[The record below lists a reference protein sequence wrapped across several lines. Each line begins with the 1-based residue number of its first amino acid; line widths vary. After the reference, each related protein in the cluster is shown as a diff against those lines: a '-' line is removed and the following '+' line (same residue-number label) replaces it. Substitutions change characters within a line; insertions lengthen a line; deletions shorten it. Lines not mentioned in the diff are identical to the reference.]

1 MHKNID
7 ESHKCNIERK
17 RPDKHIYIYI
27 YTYNDASYVKYDGN
41 IPFPVEARR
50 MVALGLR

>member
-1 MHKNID
+1 MNLTSVTLREKGQTN
-7 ESHKCNIERK
+7 
-17 RPDKHIYIYI
+17 IYIYI